1 MTAEIVLV
9 LAILAVVILVL
20 MTEWMPLEVL
30 ALLVLGILAVTGL
43 VDPIEALAGFSNPA
57 VVTIWAVFI
66 LSGGLTRTGIADILG
81 RSLLRLVGKNSS
93 RLVIV
98 IMVISGG
105 LSSFMNNIA
114 VAALM
119 LPVVMDLAR
128 KTGQSPSLL
137 LMPLAYGTLLG
148 GLTTMI
154 GTPPNIL
161 VSEALRANNLEPF
174 KLFDFS
180 PIGLLVMG
188 IGTLFVALV
197 GVRLLPKSSA
207 LVSAEGLSKNGGLAQ
222 YRLQERVFRIKIPEH
237 SALIGK
243 TLVESHLGSSL
254 GLNVIGI
261 TRGRI
266 STLAPEISEVIR
278 MGDELIVEGR
288 FDRIVEMNNWGQLLN
303 EIPLPAQ
310 SSLHEYGLEVAEIPL
325 GAGPEWLGQTIA
337 ETEFRNRY
345 GLNILSIKRQGDTI
359 TEHVK
364 FVPLRE
370 GDILVVCGPLDRVL
384 ALSQETGFLPPTLLA
399 PSEVR
404 RTYGFGKEIRLLSV
418 PNDSQLLGQSVTE
431 SCLGDALDV
440 QILCIVREDGTAL
453 IPASD
458 MLFEPGD
465 RLIISGLS
473 DMIAVFLLRGLEGVF
488 VRGDER
494 FEDVSILENEK
505 VGLVEV
511 VLSPYSNLLGHT
523 LQEIKF
529 REKYGVTV
537 LAAWRKGEVK
547 RSGLRDLRLQLG
559 DALLLFGDWKR
570 LALLGRAPDFLMLT
584 ENMQEP
590 AREEKAKVALAIMGA
605 VLLPVILGWVPIYIA
620 VVIGAAL
627 MVLSKCLTMEE
638 AYRYIEWK
646 AVFLI
651 AGMLPLGVALEK
663 SGAAAL
669 IAASVIDILGPY
681 GPHAILFGMM
691 SITFL
696 ATSIIPTAALVVL
709 MVPIALKTST
719 GLGISP
725 YPLMMGIAMAASS
738 SFTSPISHPANV
750 LVMGPGGYR
759 FMDYVKVGVPLTLL
773 ILVVLMIAI
782 PLFWPLVP

>member
-1 MTAEIVLV
+1 MTLEIVLV
-9 LAILAVVILVL
+9 FAILAVVILVL
-20 MTEWMPLEVL
+20 ITEWMPLEVL
-30 ALLVLGILAVTGL
+30 ALLVLGILALTGL
-43 VDPIEALAGFSNPA
+43 VSPIEALAGFSNPA

-66 LSGGLTRTGIADILG
+66 LSGGLTKTGIANILG
-81 RSLLRLVGKNSS
+81 RYLLMLVGKNSS

-98 IMVISGG
+98 IMVIAGG

-119 LPVVMDLAR
+119 LPVVMDIAR
-128 KTGQSPSLL
+128 KTGQSPSRL

-161 VSEALRANNLEPF
+161 VSEALRATNLVPF
-174 KLFDFS
+174 TLFDFS
-180 PIGLLVMG
+180 PIGLLVMV

-197 GVRLLPKSSA
+197 GTRLLPRSSGP
-207 LVSAEGLSKNGGLAQ
+207 VNAEGLDNKNGLAQ
-222 YRLQERVFRIKIPEH
+222 YRLQERIFRIKIPEH

-266 STLAPEISEVIR
+266 STLAPEINQHIR
-278 MGDELIVEGR
+278 AGDELIVEGR
-288 FDRIVEMNNWGQLLN
+288 LDRIQEMNNWGQLLN
-303 EIPLPAQ
+303 EIPIPAQ
-310 SSLHEYGLEVAEIPL
+310 SSLHEFGLEVAEIPL
-325 GAGPEWLGQTIA
+325 GPGGEFFGKTIA
-337 ETEFRNRY
+337 EMEFRNRY
-345 GLNILSIKRQGDTI
+345 GLNILSIKRQESTI
-359 TEHVK
+359 IEHVK
-364 FVPLRE
+364 FVSLRE
-370 GDILVVCGPLDRVL
+370 GDTLMVCGPLDRVY
-384 ALSQETGFLPPTLLA
+384 ALSQVAGFLPPTLLE

-404 RTYGFGKEIRLLSV
+404 KTFGFGKKIRLLSV
-418 PNDSQLLGQSVTE
+418 PNDSKLLGQSVNE
-431 SCLGDALDV
+431 SCLGDALDI
-440 QILCIVREDGTAL
+440 QILCIVREDGTTL

-473 DMIAVFLLRGLEGVF
+473 DMVAVFLMRGLEGVF
-488 VRGDER
+488 VRDEER
-494 FEDVSILENEK
+494 FEDISILENEK

-511 VLSPYSNLLGHT
+511 VLSPYSSMLGQT
-523 LQEIKF
+523 LQEIRF
-529 REKYGVTV
+529 REKYGLTV
-537 LAAWRKGEVK
+537 LAVWRKGEV
-547 RSGLRDLRLQLG
+547 RRTGLRDFQLQLG

-570 LALLGRAPDFLMLT
+570 LALLGREPDFLVLT
-584 ENMQEP
+584 ENIQEP
-590 AREEKAKVALAIMGA
+590 AREDKAKIALGIMAA
-605 VLLPVILGWVPIYIA
+605 VLEPVMLGWVPIYIA

-627 MVLSKCLTMEE
+627 MVLTKCLSMEE

-669 IAASVIDILGPY
+669 IAGNVIELLGPY
-681 GPHAILFGMM
+681 GPHAILFGMIT
-691 SITFL
+691 ITFI

-759 FMDYVKVGVPLTLL
+759 FIDYIKVGVPLTLL
-773 ILVVLMIAI
+773 ILVLLMVALPI
-782 PLFWPLVP
+782 FWPLTP